1 MSDPVKETLAA
12 EKPTEAAIDGALER
26 AADGSAGAQL
36 TPPPPPPP
44 PGDLA
49 ANARAGKRPAQRM
62 SPSGWVGMG
71 MLALYVLLGLC
82 GPYLAPY
89 SPEAINLEGRF
100 SSPSSTHWLGT
111 DRNGID
117 TLSQLLWGARSA
129 LLISV
134 TVVSIS
140 ATIGALI
147 GIAAGYFRGV
157 VDEVVLAITNVLLA
171 FPGILLNIAVVATVA
186 RPGLGVL
193 IFALVLNGW
202 VGYARVVRGQVL
214 SLRERDYV
222 AAARA
227 LGATHRRIV
236 LLHLLPNLVGP
247 ALVQMTFG
255 FGGVILVEATLSFLG
270 LGPQVDY
277 TWGAMLSQGT
287 SFLWREGF
295 GYYAV
300 VPGLAI
306 MWVVLGAN
314 LLGDGL
320 RDYLDPKQRG
330 R

>member
-1 MSDPVKETLAA
+1 MSGPVA
-12 EKPTEAAIDGALER
+12 
-26 AADGSAGAQL
+26 SAGS
-36 TPPPPPPP
+36 
-44 PGDLA
+44 GA
-49 ANARAGKRPAQRM
+49 AAGGAKRPARRL
-62 SPSGWVGMG
+62 SPSGVVGLA
-71 MLALYVLLGLC
+71 MLGLYVFLGLF
-82 GPYLAPY
+82 GPLLAPY
-89 SPEAINLEGRF
+89 SPEVIHLDQRF
-100 SSPSSTHWLGT
+100 LSPNAEHWLGT
-111 DRNGID
+111 DRNGVD

-129 LLISV
+129 LTISV
-134 TVVSIS
+134 TVVAIS

-157 VDEVVLAITNVLLA
+157 VDELVLAITNVLLA

-193 IFALVLNGW
+193 VFALVLNGW

-222 AAARA
+222 QAARA
-227 LGATHRRIV
+227 VGATHRRIIAK
-236 LLHLLPNLVGP
+236 HLLPNLVGP

-255 FGGVILVEATLSFLG
+255 FGGIILVEATLSFLG

-295 GYYAV
+295 GYYAM

>member
-1 MSDPVKETLAA
+1 MSEPVSKPVKEALEA
-12 EKPTEAAIDGALER
+12 EKPTEAAID
-26 AADGSAGAQL
+26 AAIGEAAGKPP
-36 TPPPPPPP
+36 TPPPSP
-44 PGDLA
+44 PGDVKGGALA
-49 ANARAGKRPAQRM
+49 RTKRPAQRM

-71 MLALYVLLGLC
+71 MLALYVLLGVF
-82 GPYLAPY
+82 GPLIAPY

-100 SSPSSTHWLGT
+100 SPPSAKHWLGT

-129 LLISV
+129 LV
-134 TVVSIS
+134 IS
-140 ATIGALI
+140 ATVVTISASIGALI
-147 GIAAGYFRGV
+147 GICAGYFRGV
-157 VDEVVLAITNVLLA
+157 VDEAVLAITNVLLA

-222 AAARA
+222 SAARA
-227 LGATHRRIV
+227 LGASHRRIV
-236 LLHLLPNLVGP
+236 LQHLLPNLVGP

-295 GYYAV
+295 GYYAL

>member
-1 MSDPVKETLAA
+1 MSEREPEQADPVTEATEA
-12 EKPTEAAIDGALER
+12 EKPTASAIPEALARAEAAQPAGPDRAPPDER
-26 AADGSAGAQL
+26 K
-36 TPPPPPPP
+36 
-44 PGDLA
+44 
-49 ANARAGKRPAQRM
+49 RKRPARRM
-62 SPSGWVGMG
+62 SPSGIAGVV
-71 MLALYVLLGLC
+71 MLGVYVLLGLI
-82 GPYLAPY
+82 GPLIAPY
-89 SPEAINLEGRF
+89 SPEVIHLENRF
-100 SSPSSTHWLGT
+100 SAPSAAHWLGT
-111 DRNGID
+111 DRNGVD
-117 TLSQLLWGARSA
+117 ALSQLLWGARSA

-134 TVVSIS
+134 TVVAIS

-147 GIAAGYFRGV
+147 GTLAGYFRGAL
-157 VDEVVLAITNVLLA
+157 DELVLALTNVLLA

-193 IFALVLNGW
+193 VFALVLNGW

-214 SLRERDYV
+214 SLRERDYI

-227 LGATHRRIV
+227 IGSSHRRIV
-236 LLHLLPNLVGP
+236 LRHLLPNLVGP

-295 GYYAV
+295 GYYAL

-306 MWVVLGAN
+306 TWVVLGAN